1 MSRIRLLV
9 PRRGVLGLLVDAA
22 ALVLLWQELFD
33 FPVMLLDTNG
43 EFEVF
48 ASDRVPVLFLDLLAK
63 GERAEQSED
72 HEPCR
77 PSSLQASCK

>member
-9 PRRGVLGLLVDAA
+9 HRRGVLGLLVDGA

-63 GERAEQSED
+63 SERVE
-72 HEPCR
+72 
-77 PSSLQASCK
+77 